1 MLDIPGM
8 ETVEAIRLPD
18 RHLPTPA
25 EFLRGELGYDGN
37 ESVLSLEMVDIS
49 YIRPRSGDTKFE
61 MKVFVSTQRIWMM
74 KERWERKK
82 CEDHCLVGKMT
93 GENEEW
99 DETYVE
105 ESQSHCLLVDL

>member
-1 MLDIPGM
+1 
-8 ETVEAIRLPD
+8 
-18 RHLPTPA
+18 
-25 EFLRGELGYDGN
+25 
-37 ESVLSLEMVDIS
+37 
-49 YIRPRSGDTKFE
+49 
-61 MKVFVSTQRIWMM
+61 MM